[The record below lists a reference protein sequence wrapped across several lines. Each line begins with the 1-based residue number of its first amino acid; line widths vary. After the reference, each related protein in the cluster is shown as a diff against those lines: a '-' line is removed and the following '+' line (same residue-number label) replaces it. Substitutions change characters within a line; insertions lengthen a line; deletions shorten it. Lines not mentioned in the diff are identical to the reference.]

1 MSTKQARLIAAV
13 RDAMEA
19 QGVKGVDLARATG
32 HSAGTISMAISGKGQ
47 IRDEK
52 WRLICE
58 HLHLDYDEI
67 VSDLP
72 AQAEDTDA
80 GEQATKTDTPSPRE
94 DYEMFCLAAYAR
106 KCLEED
112 IKRGI
117 DISFGNLRALVLAIA
132 RHMPD
137 TDAGE
142 CADHI
147 RRLTP

>member
-58 HLHLDYDEI
+58 HLHLDFDEI
-67 VSDLP
+67 VADIP

-80 GEQATKTDTPSPRE
+80 GEQAIKTAPLPRE
-94 DYEMFCLAAYAR
+94 DYETFCLAVYAR

-117 DISFGNLRALVLAIA
+117 DMSFNNLRDLVLAII
-132 RHMPD
+132 RRVPD
-137 TDAGE
+137 FDAEE
-142 CADHI
+142 CAEYI
-147 RRLTP
+147 RSLTP